1 MLRALY
7 SFKKTHPTSLTFTQN
22 DLFVELPMTSVD
34 KNWYYVMDGQAVAGY
49 VPKNYV
55 FTERVTAEQL
65 RSHID
70 SLKDA
75 IRLSSAVGEKERAE
89 HLSNL
94 EQAYV
99 TFSAKGSGSG
109 SANRIPVPDSSPPII
124 ASPRSVSPKSANSER
139 SSTPPR
145 SHSSSKKRAAPKPPV
160 GQAASKPVSNP
171 NPPLEVKVKVKQ
183 TPSNASSN
191 HSSRRGSLNDQ
202 RRGSGGGMNGQR
214 RPSVA
219 EPTTE
224 QIRTHARDLVE
235 LVRIETG
242 LSHSNSQSVVH
253 TVLQYVNLNFQRLDR
268 NVPALLT
275 ELEEPVLADRAD
287 FAASADTLAIE
298 NLFEKLTKAKDDEQ
312 QRNWML
318 YEDEEVIR
326 HQLQSL
332 SDGLAN
338 ADPRVATHVMAKY
351 KYFYV
356 HNLVEYFQMET
367 RWPIRRLLV
376 ETFMLMCSLD
386 PVIISLMLNS
396 VLPLELAQDL
406 FQNTESVGRLR
417 HCALLLTIVFS
428 RGEPMPVHHFSQ
440 LGASFVSFL
449 LDYIEAPPSADSEQE
464 IPDIFIGLA
473 LAYNLQFRD
482 ISTNVM
488 ISCLAGRAGA
498 KTWTEKI
505 LLLLNR
511 DEDPTLIVGR
521 TVDDSPFADPPSASG
536 NGQRVHSVHK
546 VILDMFLHDSCHQ
559 LFYTN
564 DIYVL
569 IDIIVRQLSDLG
581 PEEGNRRVYSSMC
594 RLVLLHSEYSDHL
607 HRFKDLERC
616 FVRILDEEEASK
628 DKEII
633 KSVVNEV
640 EAFESLRE

>member
-7 SFKKTHPTSLTFTQN
+7 SFKKTHPTSLTFTQS
-22 DLFVELPMTSVD
+22 DLFVELPMTSAD

-55 FTERVTAEQL
+55 FSERVTSEQL

-94 EQAYV
+94 EQAFAN
-99 TFSAKGSGSG
+99 FSSKNGSSAGSN
-109 SANRIPVPDSSPPII
+109 NRIPVPDSSPPIL
-124 ASPRSVSPKSANSER
+124 ASPRSVSPKSATSDR
-139 SSTPPR
+139 SSTPPK
-145 SHSSSKKRAAPKPPV
+145 SSKKRAAPKPPV
-160 GQAASKPVSNP
+160 NQAISKVVQNSNS
-171 NPPLEVKVKVKQ
+171 PLEVKVKVKQ
-183 TPSNASSN
+183 SASNASSN

-202 RRGSGGGMNGQR
+202 RRGSGGMNGQR

-219 EPTTE
+219 EPSTE
-224 QIRTHARDLVE
+224 QIRTHARDIVE

-242 LSHSNSQSVVH
+242 LSHANSQSVVH

-275 ELEEPVLADRAD
+275 ELEEPVLTDRAD
-287 FAASADTLAIE
+287 FAASADTIAIE

-318 YEDEEVIR
+318 YEDEDVIR

-332 SDGLAN
+332 SDGLSN
-338 ADPRVATHVMAKY
+338 ADSRVATHVMAKY

-376 ETFMLMCSLD
+376 ENFMLMCSLD
-386 PVIISLMLNS
+386 SVIISLMLSS

-428 RGEPMPVHHFSQ
+428 RGEPMPVHYFSQ

-488 ISCLAGRAGA
+488 VSCLSGRAGA

-521 TVDDSPFADPPSASG
+521 DAPDSPFADPPPH
-536 NGQRVHSVHK
+536 NGRVHSVHK
-546 VILDMFLHDSCHQ
+546 IILDMFLHDSCHQ

-569 IDIIVRQLSDLG
+569 IDIIVRQLADLG
-581 PEEGNRRVYSSMC
+581 PEDPHRKVYSSMC

-616 FVRILDEEEASK
+616 FVRILDEEEVSK
-628 DKEII
+628 DKDIVQSI
-633 KSVVNEV
+633 VNEV